1 MHAGLAEPLDL
12 NGSTAGPIGGTT
24 SDGQCGKYVESTL
37 VGKLA
42 RLLNLAH
49 HVVGPQRR
57 NRDRYL
63 WTFEIL
69 AFELCS
75 QLLLELSLG
84 QALHL
89 KGASE
94 RQ

>member
-1 MHAGLAEPLDL
+1 MHTGFAEPLDL
-12 NGSTAGPIGGTT
+12 NCITAGPIGGTT
-24 SDGQCGKYVESTL
+24 SDGQRGKYVKSTL

-42 RLLNLAH
+42 RILNLAH

-69 AFELCS
+69 AFELFS

-89 KGASE
+89 NGAGE